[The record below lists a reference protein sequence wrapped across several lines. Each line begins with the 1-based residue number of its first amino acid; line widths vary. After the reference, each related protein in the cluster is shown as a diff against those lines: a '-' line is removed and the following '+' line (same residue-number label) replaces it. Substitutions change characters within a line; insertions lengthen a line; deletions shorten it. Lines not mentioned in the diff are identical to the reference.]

1 MLALRNRIG
10 VASKFSC
17 EIAEFEWIEGLF
29 RLLTQGSSL
38 FSVRDYDG
46 ARVVIDE
53 FEVFGAAFEGEAK
66 KGRRGSP
73 IVWRRRG
80 RGLRGTFRRRNL
92 LPSERLY

>member
-38 FSVRDYDG
+38 FSVRDYDE

-53 FEVFGAAFEGEAK
+53 FEVFGAAFEGEVK

-73 IVWRRRG
+73 ICLAESRSG
-80 RGLRGTFRRRNL
+80 
-92 LPSERLY
+92 PSANISAAKFAAK